1 MRAITHRAPYI
12 WRLSTVSL
20 ILVVSLL
27 VRGHP
32 LRAQVVDT
40 TLIDSTQADS
50 ITVSPPAMF
59 HSAPW
64 GIPNNRPYLIEMFV
78 SLEPEEIEDVHLL
91 VRTDT
96 AQTFHEYPLEGEFG
110 RYRYILTQE
119 KLGDT
124 LLVYFFLL
132 SRKDYGLIG
141 YPRDRAGGL
150 RPFEVRV
157 VEPTMDFFRGRR
169 D

>member
-1 MRAITHRAPYI
+1 MNRGAQRIRWMITA
-12 WRLSTVSL
+12 SL
-20 ILVVSLL
+20 ILLGGLL
-27 VRGHP
+27 VPGRQLG
-32 LRAQVVDT
+32 AQLPDT
-40 TLIDSTQADS
+40 TQVDSTQVDS

-64 GIPNNRPYLIEMFV
+64 AIPNNRPYLIEMFV

-96 AQTFHEYPLEGEFG
+96 AHTFHEYPLEGKFD
-110 RYRYILTQE
+110 RYRFILTQE
-119 KLGDT
+119 ELGDT

-150 RPFEVRV
+150 RPFEVQV
-157 VEPTMDFFRGRR
+157 IEPTRKFVRGRR